1 MRAVCICLNFVHVS
15 GKSYPQR
22 YDAPWRW
29 DHPHLRMGH
38 ITGMILN
45 KQICYVIPMKCR
57 TARRGWRQGRALTR
71 SFPPM
76 CVRVQQGQAP
86 GILHR
91 CSAVATSPVSRWAE
105 RATFEGLGRGSMGY
119 VCMNEFHYSINIPF
133 VPALSPACPRF
144 VPGSLSPQT
153 RMAAGFWQFVPVSP
167 ALLAVMVP
175 KEVQSGPV
183 RP

>member
-1 MRAVCICLNFVHVS
+1 MTTQ
-15 GKSYPQR
+15 KSYPQR
-22 YDAPWRW
+22 YDAPRRW
-29 DHPHLRMGH
+29 GRPHLRIGQ

-91 CSAVATSPVSRWAE
+91 CAAVAALPASRWAE

-144 VPGSLSPQT
+144 VPGSFSLQT
-153 RMAAGFWQFVPVSP
+153 RMAACLLPFVPG
-167 ALLAVMVP
+167 VP
-175 KEVQSGPV
+175 GVFPF
-183 RP
+183 